1 MLPLHLGLAQINT
14 TEGRVLLSDE
24 AIVVSFGF
32 AQDRFMVRS
41 AAGELGTADFLLP
54 ESLHVVVEGL

>member
-1 MLPLHLGLAQINT
+1 LPPLRLGLAQINT

-32 AQDRFMVRS
+32 AQDRFVVRS
-41 AAGELGTADFLLP
+41 AAGELDTAAFLSP
-54 ESLHVVVEGL
+54 ECLHVVIEEP